1 MRGFWQACGFNS
13 MGMMLSGGMGE
24 QLAHWIATGAPSID
38 LFSYDPGRFH
48 ASCTADAGWVKDRT
62 HESYAK
68 TYAIVFPSDEAL
80 AGRGSRRS
88 ALYDS
93 LAQRGCVFQARH
105 GYERPGWFLGSS
117 ATGTSALP
125 KPYDYCEC
133 LPAAS
138 PKYFVRGQRNGGGA
152 GPYSGDLLEGGAG
165 RLRACTRQTA
175 RTARRA
181 VAGGWARATAMSRAT
196 EATHT
201 TS

>member
-1 MRGFWQACGFNS
+1 

-105 GYERPGWFLGSS
+105 GYERPGWFAGSS

-138 PKYFVRGQRNGGGA
+138 PKHLVRGQRNGGGA

-165 RLRACTRQTA
+165 RGGYVRARGRRRVQRGGQWLAAGRGLRRCREPRKPHIQ
-175 RTARRA
+175 RA
-181 VAGGWARATAMSRAT
+181 DRG
-196 EATHT
+196 
-201 TS
+201 